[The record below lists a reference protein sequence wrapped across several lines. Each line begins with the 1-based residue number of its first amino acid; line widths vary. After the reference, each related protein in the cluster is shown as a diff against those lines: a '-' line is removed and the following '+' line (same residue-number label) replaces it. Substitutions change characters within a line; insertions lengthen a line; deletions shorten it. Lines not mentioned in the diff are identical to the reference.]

1 MVGCKTN
8 SSYILRVLHSNEVKL
23 YLKVTQNSRKV
34 HNEDNTIH
42 QWILFLAQLKHLLS
56 KSLIIAQTAEPN
68 RTEPRCMVGIQA
80 VLQVSAGKQKCP
92 NYGCGG
98 SSAQTLGL
106 YKESMSRIC
115 SSGGDYVAAGM

>member
-56 KSLIIAQTAEPN
+56 KSLIIAQIAEPN
-68 RTEPRCMVGIQA
+68 RTEPNRAAWWEFKLCSKSQ
-80 VLQVSAGKQKCP
+80 Q
-92 NYGCGG
+92 G
-98 SSAQTLGL
+98 SKNVQTT
-106 YKESMSRIC
+106 
-115 SSGGDYVAAGM
+115 AAAAPLRRL